1 MKAILLCAGKGLRLR
16 PYTNFI
22 PKCLMP
28 IKGKPLLEIWLEKLS
43 SAGITNFLIN
53 THYLSDQVDEFINH
67 SKYKRSVKVV
77 HEKKLLGTA
86 GTLSE
91 NISFFENQDGVFLH
105 ADNYTLDNMKNFI
118 TKHINRP
125 KGCLLSMMTF
135 ETNDPS
141 NCGIVKKNKI
151 NVVTKFYEKKKGNY
165 GNEANG
171 AVYILSK
178 EFQKIF
184 LENYSQSYDFSSEI
198 LSSMENQIMAYKT
211 DKLFIDIGTVNNYN
225 LVK

>member
-16 PYTNFI
+16 PYTNNI

-43 SAGITNFLIN
+43 NAGITNFLIN
-53 THYLSDQVDEFINH
+53 THYLSDQVNHFINR
-67 SKYKRSVKVV
+67 SKYKKSIKVV

-86 GTLSE
+86 GTLLE
-91 NISFFENQDGVFLH
+91 NISFFDNQDGIFLH

-118 TKHINRP
+118 KYHTNRP

-135 ETNDPS
+135 ETNEPL
-141 NCGIVKKNKI
+141 NCGIIKKNKI

-165 GNEANG
+165 GKEANG

-178 EFQKIF
+178 EFQKLF
-184 LENYSQSYDFSSEI
+184 LKKYSQSYDFSSEI
-198 LSSMENQIMAYKT
+198 LSSMENQIVAYKT

-225 LVK
+225 QVK

>member
-1 MKAILLCAGKGLRLR
+1 MKAILLCAGKGQRLR
-16 PYTNFI
+16 PYTNNI

-43 SAGITNFLIN
+43 GAGVTNFLIN
-53 THYLSDQVDEFINH
+53 THYLSNQVNNFVDH
-67 SKYKRSVKVV
+67 SKYKRSIKVV

-86 GTLSE
+86 GTLLQ
-91 NISFFENQDGVFLH
+91 NISFFENQDGLFLH

-118 TKHINRP
+118 KNHSKRP
-125 KGCLLSMMTF
+125 KSCLLSMMTF
-135 ETNDPS
+135 NTNDPL
-141 NCGIVKKNKI
+141 NCGIIKKNKI
-151 NVVTKFYEKKKGNY
+151 NVVSKIYEKKKGNY

-184 LENYSQSYDFSSEI
+184 LEKYSKSYDFSSDI
-198 LSSMENQIMAYKT
+198 LSSMENKIMAYKT
-211 DKLFIDIGTVNNYN
+211 NKLFIDIGTVKNYN

>member
-16 PYTNFI
+16 PYTNNI

-28 IKGKPLLEIWLEKLS
+28 IKGKPLLEIWLEKLF
-43 SAGITNFLIN
+43 SAGITNILIN
-53 THYLSDQVDEFINH
+53 AHYLSDQVDNFINH
-67 SKYKRSVKVV
+67 SKYKKSITVV
-77 HEKKLLGTA
+77 YEKKLLGTA
-86 GTLSE
+86 GTLSK
-91 NISFFENQDGVFLH
+91 NISFFDNQDGIFLH

-118 TKHINRP
+118 KYHTNRP
-125 KGCLLSMMTF
+125 KDCLISMMTF
-135 ETNDPS
+135 ETNDPL
-141 NCGIVKKNKI
+141 NCGIIKKNKN

-178 EFQKIF
+178 EFQKLF
-184 LENYSQSYDFSSEI
+184 LEKYSQSYDFSSEI
-198 LSSMENQIMAYKT
+198 LSSMENQIVAYKT
-211 DKLFIDIGTVNNYN
+211 DKLFIDIGSVDNYN